1 MIVGP
6 DHPYVAAAQ
15 SMPFSGIGHGGQE
28 FFTYQARAFL
38 DEIAGLDRL
47 PRQATFADGLR
58 NMRVEEAIVKSAA
71 AGAAVLVPRSMA
83 PLKIGIL
90 GAARIADDGIVD
102 PSRVLGHR
110 LVAVAARDRA
120 RAEAFAAQRGVE
132 KVHQTYAEAIDDPE
146 VEVVDNALVHSL
158 HAQWNQYALNAG
170 KHVLSE
176 KPFARNAA
184 EALLVRNVARTAPGQ
199 IVEGF
204 HYLHRPVNQRLR
216 ELVTSGKLGNVQQ
229 VDIELSIPGPPNT
242 DPRWSLELAGGATMD
257 LGCYVLNAA
266 RQFGRW
272 LGQAPLVVGAEATL
286 KNPDIDA
293 AMRIEP
299 AYPGG
304 IPGRLHWDMNA
315 EARQM
320 LWTVTGTAATAVV
333 PAFAVPHLDNR
344 ILITRD
350 GSTEEQTLGDQ
361 TSYTYQLAAVADT
374 LQTGAEFVI
383 DVDDSVANAEL
394 IDEVYRRAGLSPRG

>member
-1 MIVGP
+1 
-6 DHPYVAAAQ
+6 
-15 SMPFSGIGHGGQE
+15 
-28 FFTYQARAFL
+28 
-38 DEIAGLDRL
+38 
-47 PRQATFADGLR
+47 
-58 NMRVEEAIVKSAA
+58 
-71 AGAAVLVPRSMA
+71 MA
-83 PLKIGIL
+83 PLRIGIL

-110 LVAVAARDRA
+110 LVAVAARDRS

-132 KVHQTYAEAIDDPE
+132 KVHQTYAEVIDDPE
-146 VEVVDNALVHSL
+146 VEVVYNALVNSL
-158 HAQWNQYALNAG
+158 HAKWNQYAINAG

-176 KPFARNAA
+176 KPFASNAA
-184 EALLVRNVARTAPGQ
+184 EALVVCDVARTAPGQ

-204 HYLHRPVNQRLR
+204 HYLHHPVNQRLR
-216 ELVTSGKLGNVQQ
+216 ELVTSGELGKVQQ
-229 VDIELSIPGPPNT
+229 VDIELSIPAPPDS

-272 LGQAPLVVGAEATL
+272 LDQTPSVVRAEATL
-286 KNPDIDA
+286 KKPGVDA
-293 AMRIEP
+293 AMWVEL

-320 LWTVTGTAATAVV
+320 VWTVTGTAATAVV

-344 ILITRD
+344 IVITRN
-350 GSTEEQTLGDQ
+350 GSTDEQTLGDQ
-361 TSYTYQLAAVADT
+361 TSYTYQLAALADT
-374 LQTGAEFVI
+374 LQTGAEFLI

>member
-1 MIVGP
+1 
-6 DHPYVAAAQ
+6 
-15 SMPFSGIGHGGQE
+15 
-28 FFTYQARAFL
+28 
-38 DEIAGLDRL
+38 
-47 PRQATFADGLR
+47 
-58 NMRVEEAIVKSAA
+58 
-71 AGAAVLVPRSMA
+71 MA

-110 LVAVAARDRA
+110 LVAVAARDRS

-132 KVHQTYAEAIDDPE
+132 KVHQTYAEVIDDPE
-146 VEVVDNALVHSL
+146 VEVVYNALVNSL
-158 HAQWNQYALNAG
+158 HAKWNQYALNAG
-170 KHVLSE
+170 KHLLSE
-176 KPFARNAA
+176 KPFASNAA
-184 EALLVRNVARTAPGQ
+184 EALVVRDVARTAPGQ

-204 HYLHRPVNQRLR
+204 HYLHHPVNQRLR
-216 ELVTSGKLGNVQQ
+216 ELVTSGELGEVQQ
-229 VDIELSIPGPPNT
+229 VDIELSIPAPPDS

-272 LGQAPLVVGAEATL
+272 LDQAPSVVRAEATL
-286 KNPDIDA
+286 KKPGVDA
-293 AMRIEP
+293 AMWVEL

-320 LWTVTGTAATAVV
+320 VWTVTGTAATAVV

-344 ILITRD
+344 IVITRN

-361 TSYTYQLAAVADT
+361 TSYTYQLAALADT
-374 LQTGAEFVI
+374 LQTGAEFLI